1 LRNRR
6 KEIDMSR
13 KATLIMVAAAS
24 LALCGVMQQ
33 AAAQGNMGQQGMS
46 QAAAPLTEGVVR
58 KVDKDAG
65 KLTIKH
71 APLVNLDMPAMT
83 MVFRVADPAML
94 EQVKPGDKVR
104 FQAESIGGLLT
115 VTRME
120 PAP

>member
-1 LRNRR
+1 
-6 KEIDMSR
+6 MSR
-13 KATLIMVAAAS
+13 KVTLIMVAAAS

-46 QAAAPLTEGVVR
+46 RAAAPLTEGVVR